1 VVVPAVLVKAVVI
14 GALALPTV
22 LVGPTASAAGPVAG
36 PARTVSHLADR
47 DSDRDSDSDS
57 DGDSDGG
64 ARSDPDQKCDSPARV
79 LDLANWKITLPVAK
93 SDNAKSPEEILQP
106 DLATFQTSPWFE
118 TTSGCDAVAF
128 RAPVNG
134 VTTVGSR
141 NPRSELREMTDD
153 GSENASWSS
162 TAGTHTMVVTEAF
175 THLPDVKPELVGA
188 QIHDADDDITVFR
201 LEGTNLYVTKGDDPH
216 YKLVTSNYVLGTKYE
231 AKYVVGGGKIEAY
244 YNGALQTTISER
256 FRGAYFKAGAYT
268 QANCT
273 DSSPCSKS
281 NYGETTIYSVTV
293 SHQVTQWQL
302 IWDWIM
308 YALPVALGVLVVAA
322 LGWLLWRRLRARRT
336 V

>member
-1 VVVPAVLVKAVVI
+1 LSLVVVPATLVKAVVI
-14 GALALPTV
+14 GALALPTA
-22 LVGPTASAAGPVAG
+22 LVGPTAFAAAPATSPAAGSTHWA
-36 PARTVSHLADR
+36 ADSSD
-47 DSDRDSDSDS
+47 DSDRSDDSDSSDS
-57 DGDSDGG
+57 SDK
-64 ARSDPDQKCDSPARV
+64 KCDGPSKV

-93 SDNAKSPEEILQP
+93 SDNAKSPEEVLQP
-106 DLATFQTSPWFE
+106 DLATFETTPWFE
-118 TTSGCDAVAF
+118 TTSNCDAVVF

-134 VTTVGSR
+134 VTTSGSS

-153 GSENASWSS
+153 GKANASWSS

-201 LEGTNLYVTKGDDPH
+201 LEGRNLYVTKGDDPH
-216 YKLVTSNYVLGTKYE
+216 YKLVTDNYALGTKFE
-231 AKYVVGGGKIEAY
+231 AKYLVSGGKIEAF
-244 YNGALQTTISER
+244 YNGVLQTTISER

-268 QANCT
+268 QANCS

-281 NYGETTIYSVTV
+281 NYGETTVYSVAV

-336 V
+336 A